1 MITAP
6 GDERDRRPVRPN
18 EGRRAPVR
26 LLVFGA
32 VAVASVFFGF
42 LAHTAAE
49 AGQLVQRY
57 GYYAMALVFAWA
69 LLTWFRLAPA
79 WWRERPTTTN
89 REIVALA
96 AIVIA
101 LTAIAVLTAPYTYKI
116 LYDEFV
122 LQATAQNL
130 HEVREVGAMTRGYD
144 VEGAFRGVGSYLDKR
159 PIFFAFLVSLL
170 HDLTGLREANAF
182 ALNTALMPAIL
193 VLLYLLARRL
203 MSHAAACVAVVCL
216 GAFSLLAYNAT
227 GAGMETINLA
237 MVLFTVLL
245 AAFYLDAPDEPRL
258 AALILAAVLL
268 AQSRYESAL
277 YIAPTALVVLEGWR
291 RRSRPI
297 LPAAA
302 VLAPALLV
310 PYALHN
316 SYLSGTPQ
324 LWELREGAEAR
335 FAAQFFLGNLRHA
348 VRFFFDFSGTLMNS
362 WWLGIAGLPALG
374 WMVFKVARG
383 LRGWRTAPAPAVAL
397 VWFGG
402 AICGGLGLLMF
413 YYWGELD
420 DPIVSRL
427 SLPFSALLALCIAL
441 TADRLPVRWRRP
453 GLALAAGGALLAYL
467 TTGLRA
473 NAMHW
478 QLNLQM
484 REIAWEG
491 EVVDALPPARRLV
504 ITNKSALFWVPRQ
517 ISSVQLPRARW
528 RAAQVKFHLDHHT
541 YDEIV
546 VGQTLR
552 PLGPDNGFQLDPADR
567 LPDSYVLEP
576 LAERRFGTRIARL
589 SRVREIRLTPKLPR
603 SARGPLPP

>member
-1 MITAP
+1 MSTAS
-6 GDERDRRPVRPN
+6 GDERDCRLSRPD
-18 EGRRAPVR
+18 ESRRAPVR
-26 LLVFGA
+26 LLLFGA
-32 VAVASVFFGF
+32 VAVASVYFGF

-49 AGQLVQRY
+49 AGQLVQRF
-57 GYYAMALVFAWA
+57 GYYAMAVVFAWA
-69 LLTWFRLAPA
+69 VLTWIRLAPT
-79 WWRERPTTTN
+79 WWRERPATT
-89 REIVALA
+89 RPELA
-96 AIVIA
+96 ALLAIVTA
-101 LTAIAVLTAPYTYKI
+101 LTAVAVLTAPYTYKI

-130 HEVREVGAMTRGYD
+130 HEVREVGAMTRGYE
-144 VEGAFRGVGSYLDKR
+144 VEGTFRGVSSYLDKR
-159 PIFFAFLVSLL
+159 PIFFAFLVSLV
-170 HDLTGLREANAF
+170 HDLTGYREANAF
-182 ALNTALMPAIL
+182 ALNTVLMPAIL

-203 MSHAAACVAVVCL
+203 MTHAAACVAVGCL
-216 GAFSLLAYNAT
+216 GAFPLLAYNAT
-227 GAGMETINLA
+227 GAGMEMINLA
-237 MVLFTVLL
+237 MLLFTVLL

-277 YIAPTALVVLEGWR
+277 YIAPTALIVLEGWR
-291 RRSRPI
+291 RQSRPI

-302 VLAPALLV
+302 MLAPALLV

-335 FAAQFFLGNLRHA
+335 FAAQFLLGNLSHA
-348 VRFFFDFSGTLMNS
+348 ARFYFDFSGTLMNS

-374 WMVFKVARG
+374 WLAFKVASG

-397 VWFGG
+397 VCFGG
-402 AICGGLGLLMF
+402 TIFGGLGLLMF

-441 TADRLPVRWRRP
+441 VADQLSARWRRS
-453 GLALAAGGALLAYL
+453 GLTLAMGGALLAYL

-473 NAMHW
+473 NAVHW
-478 QLNLQM
+478 QLNVQM

-491 EVVDALPPARRLV
+491 EIVDALPPARRLI
-504 ITNKSALFWVPRQ
+504 ITNKSALFWVPRK

-528 RAAQVKFHLDHHT
+528 RAEQVKFHLDHHT
-541 YDEIV
+541 YDEII
-546 VGQTLR
+546 VGQSLR
-552 PLGPDNGFQLDPADR
+552 PVGSDNGFQLDPADR
-567 LPDSYVLEP
+567 LPESYVLDP
-576 LAERRFGTRIARL
+576 LVERRFSTHIARL
-589 SRVREIRLTPKLPR
+589 SRVREIRLMPKLPR
-603 SARGPLPP
+603 SVRGPLPP